1 MTQTAY
7 YKIKQFNIKISY
19 NDKAITQVDFV
30 ENLDEMKNSKTSI
43 LSELAHK
50 QLCEYFDKK
59 RQIFELP
66 LELNGTSFQKKV
78 WNALSEIPYAQTR
91 SYKEIATF
99 IGNKN
104 ASRAVGHAN
113 NKNPI
118 AIIIP
123 CHRVIGSSGKLV
135 GYAGGLEIKK
145 ALLELESQS
154 FKP

>member
-1 MTQTAY
+1 MSQTAY

-43 LSELAHK
+43 LSELAYK

>member
-30 ENLDEMKNSKTSI
+30 KSLDEMKNSKTSI
-43 LSELAHK
+43 LSELAYK

>member
-30 ENLDEMKNSKTSI
+30 ENLDEMKYSKTSI

-104 ASRAVGHAN
+104 ASRAVGNAN

-154 FKP
+154 FKS

>member
-1 MTQTAY
+1 MSQTAY

-19 NDKAITQVDFV
+19 NDKAITQVDFF
-30 ENLDEMKNSKTSI
+30 ENLDEIKNSKTSI

-154 FKP
+154 FKS

>member
-1 MTQTAY
+1 MSQTAY